1 MISITFAAALSD
13 GWEPIL
19 VCALA
24 ASAVLVF
31 GYRVYRLSKG
41 GPMADV
47 YGGAV
52 LAILLIGTGLLVAA
66 DVGWARW
73 AALAYG
79 FFFGLVVM
87 PTWVLAVL
95 LPLRPGPVDYAFT
108 GLYWL
113 TLIAV
118 IVSAVAA

>member
-1 MISITFAAALSD
+1 MRSITLASDLSD
-13 GWEPIL
+13 GWQTIL
-19 VCALA
+19 VGALL

-47 YGGAV
+47 YGGAA

-73 AALAYG
+73 GALAYG

-87 PTWVLAVL
+87 PIWVLAVL
-95 LPLRPGPVDYAFT
+95 LPLRPGPLDYAFT

-118 IVSAVAA
+118 AVSAVAA

>member
-1 MISITFAAALSD
+1 MISVTLTTASWD
-13 GWEPIL
+13 GWEAIL
-19 VCALA
+19 VGALLV
-24 ASAVLVF
+24 SAVLVF

-52 LAILLIGTGLLVAA
+52 LAILLVGTGLLVAA

-73 AALAYG
+73 GALAYG

-118 IVSAVAA
+118 IVAAVAA